1 MPYERTDARTTEHRA
16 QPGAPA
22 PARQPAGP
30 GPAHRTAESP
40 DRPGRSDRRRAHRV
54 ARRRPRV
61 GGRRAGARQ
70 DPAGT
75 RPGALLRRRL
85 RAHPVHPRPDAQRR
99 HRPRR
104 IRPRQRAVQAAQGAG
119 VHPPAAGG
127 RDQPRA
133 GQDPGRPPGSDAGAP
148 GHPGRTRPAGAAA
161 VHGAGDAE
169 PDRAGRHLSAAGSRT
184 RPLHAQAAHRL
195 PGRSRGTDPGAP
207 GDPLRAQRHARRGQP
222 AAAAEGQ
229 RRSRPA
235 ADRQRPADRRPGPRL
250 CRAPGPHHPQLAGPG
265 PRRRTSRVD
274 RPGPLRPGPGAAAR
288 RRVRGAGRH
297 QGLCPGGPAPS
308 GPAVSGAGHR
318 GAVGG
323 PGPATV
329 ARPGTGPRR
338 MKPSRA
344 LLALF
349 AALLL
354 LAIGLGSL
362 SALGQRLP
370 AQLHTF
376 WWAALAALLLL
387 GLLDALWARRQAVP
401 KLSRQLSGNLPLG
414 RWSEVRLHLQH
425 TYRRPVRLTLFDH
438 LPAGMDFEYLPQ
450 EVELRPG
457 ESTEVGYRVRPLNR
471 GHFVFPRCELEL
483 PSPLRLWRQ
492 RRYLEARGETRVY
505 PDFARLYG
513 AELMAV
519 DHWLNQIGVRGGQR
533 RGLGLEFHQLREF
546 RDGDTL
552 RQIDWKATA
561 RKRTPI
567 AREYQDERDQQ
578 ILFLLD
584 CGRRMRSQDG
594 DLSHFDHA
602 LNASLL
608 LAYVALRQ
616 GDAVGAMTFAGDD
629 RRHLPPGKG
638 SAQLGALLNTVYD
651 LQTSQRP
658 ADFPEA
664 VQAVLS
670 RQRRRAL
677 VILVTNL
684 RDEDDEELLGA
695 VKRLGRQHRVLVA
708 SLREEV
714 LDTLRHEPVARYEQ
728 ALAYTGTI
736 DYLNARNGL
745 HEKLAA
751 HGVPVLD
758 ARPSELGPEL
768 ISRYLGWKRAGVL

>member
-1 MPYERTDARTTEHRA
+1 MPSDVTGHAVYDLASEQFKLRKGPVFTHLLLADEINRAPAKTQAALLEVMQERQVTLEGRALPVPQPFMVLATQNPIEQEGTYPLPEAELDRFMLKLRIDYPAEAEEQTLVRQVTRSARSDMLDVANLRPLLKDKDVLALQRIASDLPIDDQVLDYAVRLARTTRNW
-16 QPGAPA
+16 PGLALG
-22 PARQPAGP
+22 AGP
-30 GPAHRTAESP
+30 RASIALVRC
-40 DRPGRSDRRRAHRV
+40 GR
-54 ARRRPRV
+54 AR
-61 GGRRAGARQ
+61 
-70 DPAGT
+70 
-75 RPGALLRRRL
+75 ALLRGGEF
-85 RAHPVHPRPDAQRR
+85 VVPDDIKGCALAVLR
-99 HRPRR
+99 HRVRLSPELD
-104 IRPRQRAVQAAQGAG
+104 IEGLSV
-119 VHPPAAGG
+119 
-127 RDQPRA
+127 DQVL
-133 GQDPGRPPGSDAGAP
+133 Q
-148 GHPGRTRPAGAAA
+148 
-161 VHGAGDAE
+161 
-169 PDRAGRHLSAAGSRT
+169 
-184 RPLHAQAAHRL
+184 
-195 PGRSRGTDPGAP
+195 
-207 GDPLRAQRHARRGQP
+207 
-222 AAAAEGQ
+222 
-229 RRSRPA
+229 
-235 ADRQRPADRRPGPRL
+235 
-250 CRAPGPHHPQLAGPG
+250 QLLDQ
-265 PRRRTSRVD
+265 V
-274 RPGPLRPGPGAAAR
+274 
-288 RRVRGAGRH
+288 
-297 QGLCPGGPAPS
+297 PAP
-308 GPAVSGAGHR
+308 
-318 GAVGG
+318 
-323 PGPATV
+323 
-329 ARPGTGPRR
+329 R

-714 LDTLRHEPVARYEQ
+714 LDTLRQEPVARYEQ